1 LAQVSGSFC
10 KTLTNKTREEALQEA
25 KFKATEA
32 AYEAGALRESIRIV
46 DVVDVP
52 LSYLPGDLIIKY
64 YFRLFL
70 NDVTNNRSFPFTMT
84 LTFTPYML
92 RSWHHLWTA

>member
-25 KFKATEA
+25 KSKAVEA
-32 AYEAGALRESIRIV
+32 AYKAGALRESIRIV

-52 LSYLPGDLIIKY
+52 LSYLPGDLTLQ
-64 YFRLFL
+64 FHQGLFL
-70 NDVTNNRSFPFTMT
+70 NDVTHTCPYHYLMT
-84 LTFTPYML
+84 LAY
-92 RSWHHLWTA
+92 RHH